1 MLHLSIYIFPGPE
14 NTGRHSSRWFD
25 MVLDLVSH
33 YMCVS
38 PSGLIIN
45 SCSKF
50 CQFRPHILRV
60 GFSHREADDDKNQI
74 DGGIIPLRKK
84 EIGTKQKILIFKKL
98 RTNIFKREFSL
109 FFSFLFGN
117 KIIKKLGGTNHYF
130 CARINNGRYNNRIDH
145 QKSIKQFS
153 PMYRYAVRLIFAFL
167 RISLGSNRFLW
178 SAGLNIINRT
188 GLSNNIYTQ

>member
-1 MLHLSIYIFPGPE
+1 VTGPAAAYHLQAICFYYIAGTKRVLHIYFPGPKI
-14 NTGRHSSRWFD
+14 RVD
-25 MVLDLVSH
+25 IPPDDLTWSLISFH
-33 YMCVS
+33 IMCVS

-167 RISLGSNRFLW
+167 RISLGSNRFL
-178 SAGLNIINRT
+178 
-188 GLSNNIYTQ
+188 